1 LDDPSQEERSDLHKR
16 KDRER
21 EIAAIR
27 VRLVRLDLEKAE
39 LESRGNPP
47 PIKDAPVTNASS
59 PAAKVTLFGSLFRGR
74 EDVFPKRWDNTKT
87 GKAGYAPACANE
99 WSPRICGKPKV
110 KCGDCPNRS
119 FLPVTDEVL
128 DGHLRGRH
136 TIGVYPM
143 LVDETCWFLAADFDK
158 TTWRG
163 DAAAFLQ
170 TCAARN
176 VSAALER
183 SGSGHGAHVWI
194 FFAEPIPASLARRL
208 GAHLVTETME
218 RNPDIGF
225 ASYDRFFPSQ
235 DNMPSGGFGNLI
247 ALPLQHAPRLAG
259 NSVFLD
265 TNFEPYSD
273 Q

>member
-1 LDDPSQEERSDLHKR
+1 
-16 KDRER
+16 
-21 EIAAIR
+21 
-27 VRLVRLDLEKAE
+27 
-39 LESRGNPP
+39 
-47 PIKDAPVTNASS
+47 
-59 PAAKVTLFGSLFRGR
+59 
-74 EDVFPKRWDNTKT
+74 VFPKRWDNTKT

-99 WSPRICGKPKV
+99 WSPRICGKPRV

-128 DGHLRGRH
+128 EGHLRGRH
-136 TIGVYPM
+136 TIGMYPM

-183 SGSGHGAHVWI
+183 SRSGHGAHVWI
-194 FFAEPIPASLARRL
+194 FFAEPIPAALARRL

-218 RNPDIGF
+218 RNPEIGF
-225 ASYDRFFPSQ
+225 ASYDRRLPDESR
-235 DNMPSGGFGNLI
+235 NLPLSGGCRK
-247 ALPLQHAPRLAG
+247 ALKW
-259 NSVFLD
+259 
-265 TNFEPYSD
+265 
-273 Q
+273 